1 MSNKVDRS
9 AAAGSRNHSD
19 EIVDQSG
26 DPIPIPPVR
35 SPRSPTPPHVIP
47 HNAEPLPQQ
56 RGNPIPNGRI
66 VRIPMNKNDRR
77 PVADAALIDGQ
88 PHPTSLNPPS
98 THKTTVAANPESA
111 CAKLPTVTTE
121 PT

>member
-1 MSNKVDRS
+1 MSNKMDRP
-9 AAAGSRNHSD
+9 AATGSPNHSNK
-19 EIVDQSG
+19 IVNESG

-47 HNAEPLPQQ
+47 HNVEPLPQQ
-56 RGNPIPNGRI
+56 RGNPIPNRGI
-66 VRIPMNKNDRR
+66 VRIPMNQDHRR
-77 PVADAALIDGQ
+77 PIGDAALIDGQ

-98 THKTTVAANPESA
+98 THKTTVAAEPQTA
-111 CAKLPTVTTE
+111 CAKLPTVNNE